1 MKEYIHSTEIYTRYG
16 VKPGYIEI
24 EDGKILDI
32 TSVVPA
38 GAKVTDYGNQRIIPG
53 IIDVH
58 NHGFGGWSMT
68 DVASVEDVKGYAK
81 AVASVGVTGV
91 LPTAKEG
98 AFAAIADC
106 MEEEYTGAHIY
117 GIHSEGPY
125 WARGGEN
132 TVGETWPDPDVE
144 ETKRLLAVCK
154 GKMKMMAIAPEL
166 PKAYDVIRTLHENDV
181 LVAACHTKAM
191 AQQIKDAMNEVG
203 LDIVTHLCNGMQ
215 GIHHRDAG
223 ALGAYL
229 LEDRLF
235 YELITDLN
243 HVCPDMIR
251 ICFKMQP
258 YSKFCLISDS
268 NFIAGL
274 PTGRYERYGKEMI
287 ADEKG
292 LIKDI
297 HGRICGSGKW
307 VLYNMKQLVEVVG
320 VPFEDVVMMA
330 STNPARFLKI
340 EHLTGS
346 IEPGKQADF
355 AVITDDYKCTAT
367 YVMGNKVYDAQVDT
381 AVFNMDALNRRIG
394 NL

>member
-1 MKEYIHSTEIYTRYG
+1 MKEYIHSTEIVTRYG
-16 VKPGYIEI
+16 IKEGYIEI
-24 EDGKILDI
+24 EEGKILDI
-32 TSVVPA
+32 KKEVPQ
-38 GAKVTDYGNQRIIPG
+38 GAQVIDYGSQRIIPG

-68 DVASVEDVKGYAK
+68 DPATICDVKGFAK
-81 AVASVGVTGV
+81 AVAAVGVTSV
-91 LPTAKEG
+91 LPTAKES
-98 AFAAIADC
+98 AFEAIADC
-106 MEEEYTGAHIY
+106 MEEDYEGATII

-132 TVGETWPDPDVE
+132 TVGESWPDPDVE
-144 ETKRLLAVCK
+144 ETKRLIALCK
-154 GKMKMMAIAPEL
+154 GKLKMMAIAPEL
-166 PKAYDVIRTLHENDV
+166 PKAWDVIRTLHENDV
-181 LVAACHTKAM
+181 LVAACHTKAK
-191 AQQIKDAMNEVG
+191 AQQIKDAMENVG

-258 YSKFCLISDS
+258 YEKFCLISDS

-274 PTGRYERYGKEMI
+274 PTGRYERYNKEMI

-320 VPFEDVVMMA
+320 VPFEKVVQMA
-330 STNPARFLKI
+330 SINPARFLRI
-340 EHLTGS
+340 DHITGS

-355 AVITDDYKCTAT
+355 AVITEDYECLAT
-367 YVMGNKVYDAQVDT
+367 YVKGKKVYDRQTDT
-381 AVFNMDALNRRIG
+381 RIFNEEALNRRIG
-394 NL
+394 D